1 LAGELKLIA
10 STQSEASAASVEF
23 SHQCEVLTA
32 TASDQELD
40 GEGMVLVGELLQ
52 ILRYN
57 SG

>member
-1 LAGELKLIA
+1 VKLVA
-10 STQSEASAASVEF
+10 ATQSEASAAAVEF
-23 SHQCEVLTA
+23 THQCEVLAA

-52 ILRYN
+52 ILRNN